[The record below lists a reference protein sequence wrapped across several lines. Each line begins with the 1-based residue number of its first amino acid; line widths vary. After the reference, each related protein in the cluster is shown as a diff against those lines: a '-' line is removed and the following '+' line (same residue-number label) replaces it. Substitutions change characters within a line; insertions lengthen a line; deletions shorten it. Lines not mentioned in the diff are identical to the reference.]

1 MATKSFCLVFH
12 TRLPLTAAALA
23 MALASLSVVINSIAL
38 YVYQLLEFSCLSC
51 CQIRSNDKVS
61 NNNDL
66 ELQASLFALKKRRR
80 DYNGSHINQQMMLHL
95 IVILKYML

>member
-1 MATKSFCLVFH
+1 MATKSFCLVFR

-23 MALASLSVVINSIAL
+23 MALASLSVVINSLAL

-66 ELQASLFALKKRRR
+66 ELQASLFAFK
-80 DYNGSHINQQMMLHL
+80 Q
-95 IVILKYML
+95 